1 MRILLV
7 EDAEGMRKIVA
18 RMLTDFDYDDLMMA
32 TNGKEALELMDAR
45 VVDLLITNWNMPVLN
60 GLELIRQVRERV
72 EYARLPILMFTTRA
86 SRKDLVTAFKIGVNG
101 YLAKPFTP
109 PQLKQRIDLILN
121 RHAEILARQLAEAK
135 DPMRPEDNYPL
146 MVIGD
151 SPSVPSHLLR
161 PEHLE
166 TLHTLADV
174 ATSVKHLNA
183 DADPPL
189 FGVVIDQDSGEISRL
204 LRVIGQRVK
213 LMVLSTKVHGGGV
226 TLARLASINKR
237 SDLNVALI
245 VDERGEIPER
255 ERMNLTNLVTR
266 PLRRNQPRPVPKSW
280 RPSCQRECSSRW
292 RSPSKT
298 SWN

>member
-1 MRILLV
+1 
-7 EDAEGMRKIVA
+7 
-18 RMLTDFDYDDLMMA
+18 
-32 TNGKEALELMDAR
+32 
-45 VVDLLITNWNMPVLN
+45 
-60 GLELIRQVRERV
+60 
-72 EYARLPILMFTTRA
+72 
-86 SRKDLVTAFKIGVNG
+86 
-101 YLAKPFTP
+101 
-109 PQLKQRIDLILN
+109 
-121 RHAEILARQLAEAK
+121 
-135 DPMRPEDNYPL
+135 
-146 MVIGD
+146 
-151 SPSVPSHLLR
+151 
-161 PEHLE
+161 
-166 TLHTLADV
+166 
-174 ATSVKHLNA
+174 LNA

-189 FGVVIDQDSGEISRL
+189 FGVVIDHDSGEISRL

-280 RPSCQRECSSRW
+280 RPSCQRECSSSW